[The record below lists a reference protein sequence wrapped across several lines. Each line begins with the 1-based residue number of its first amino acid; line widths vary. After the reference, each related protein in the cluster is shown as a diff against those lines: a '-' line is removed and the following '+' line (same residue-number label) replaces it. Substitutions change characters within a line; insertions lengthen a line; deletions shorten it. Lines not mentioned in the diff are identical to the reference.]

1 MSASTKQRPIVLPM
15 NALGWLG
22 PAVLI
27 SLLILVLG
35 LTVYPSFPAFPVG
48 AALLALLVLG
58 LVGYRRRARA
68 SLTINR
74 TGLHAVWSGQKL
86 DLRWD
91 MLRRVKGATVWFDA
105 KAVTGQPSNEVPPAV
120 RRAVLHGQVPKI
132 KLLTFTRSLTTGA
145 VGEAIRGR
153 RPDLFES
160 ERP

>member
-1 MSASTKQRPIVLPM
+1 M

-27 SLLILVLG
+27 SLLVLVLG
-35 LTVYPSFPAFPVG
+35 LTVYPSFPAFPIA

-58 LVGYRRRARA
+58 LVGYRRRSRA
-68 SLTINR
+68 SLTVDR
-74 TGLHAVWSGQKL
+74 SGLHVVWSGQKL

-105 KAVTGQPSNEVPPAV
+105 KAVTGQPPNEVPAVV

-145 VGEAIRGR
+145 VGDAIRAR
-153 RPDLFES
+153 RPDLFEPEQS
-160 ERP
+160 